1 MNAPSK
7 KDFLSRLESFEK
19 LLAEETFALRK
30 GNFEYLNQLLDNKRV
45 VLDELVRAKELN
57 GIERGQDATLD
68 TRFDSILQ
76 QQENNRH
83 TIATVIENNRREQK
97 QLKTDFKQV
106 RTVGGTYTSAIASG
120 TQRSART
127 HFQA

>member
-57 GIERGQDATLD
+57 GIERGQDAALD